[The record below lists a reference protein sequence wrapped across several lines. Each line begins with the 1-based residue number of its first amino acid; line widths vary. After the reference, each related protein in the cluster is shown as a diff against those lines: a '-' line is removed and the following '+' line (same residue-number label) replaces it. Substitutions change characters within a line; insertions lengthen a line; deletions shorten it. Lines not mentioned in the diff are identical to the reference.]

1 MTIAAVRT
9 HRLSA
14 PLHTPFVTALRRTTT
29 VDTLVVEVVDGD
41 GRPGFGEAPQ
51 VWQVTGASVA
61 GAEACVRELLAPLLI
76 GRDAD
81 DLQAA
86 CALVRRAVVGN
97 ESAKAAVDVA
107 LHDLAAR

>member
-29 VDTLVVEVVDGD
+29 VDTLIVEVVDSD
-41 GRPGFGEAPQ
+41 GRSGYGEAPQ
-51 VWQVTGASVA
+51 VWQVTGASTA
-61 GAEACVRELLAPLLI
+61 GAEACVRDLLGPRLV

-81 DLQAA
+81 DLNAR
-86 CALVRRAVVGN
+86 CAEVERAVAGN
-97 ESAKAAVDVA
+97 ESA
-107 LHDLAAR
+107 R